1 MYGADLEVD
10 IPYNWMTFFM
20 EDDARLEEVAQLYS
34 SGKLMSGDVKGELI
48 TILQKL
54 VADHQEKKKLITD
67 EEVLEWMAVRPIK
80 SD

>member
-54 VADHQEKKKLITD
+54 VADHQVDILFFLIKIGKEKINY
-67 EEVLEWMAVRPIK
+67 
-80 SD
+80 